1 MMKYFP
7 FDSNITGYDNE
18 GYPIYDRPAD
28 SSLLRGVI
36 TQFVSTGIFPTTDC
50 FKVEASEGMLITVKP
65 GSAVINGVT
74 AMEETTR
81 TLTVQSSDD
90 TYDRIDTVVLRYN
103 NDISVRSIDLYVLE
117 GTPAA
122 TPTPPTLTRQTDYYE
137 LGLANLYIP
146 VNSAVISDERITD
159 TRTDEERCG
168 YAKGLTQEFVE
179 YVNEKFTSVNE
190 RINEINT
197 KFDTANLYT
206 MVDTIGT
213 DVHGF
218 ATYTCTATSTVTI
231 QPQSTAYCSYK
242 LSNNNT
248 NVFPQY
254 IEGDDKHPKR
264 VGLFFIPHLN
274 VYGSVTLFPFT
285 TIGFINN
292 TPSNAIMRDGIPI
305 HFYNGSTKSRK
316 LPSTISIAIIWVRDD

>member
-7 FDSNITGYDNE
+7 FDSNITGYDND

-36 TQFVSTGIFPTTDC
+36 SQFVSTGVFPTTDC
-50 FKVEASEGMLITVKP
+50 FKVEASEGMLVTVKP

-81 TLTVQSSDD
+81 TLTVQSSDA

-179 YVNEKFTSVNE
+179 YVNERFTTLTNDVSNLS
-190 RINEINT
+190 
-197 KFDTANLYT
+197 NLYNQQIPP
-206 MVDTIGT
+206 MLEKVNQLNARVYLNSG
-213 DVHGF
+213 
-218 ATYTCTATSTVTI
+218 YSLRRETA
-231 QPQSTAYCSYK
+231 
-242 LSNNNT
+242 SNYSIPNDN
-248 NVFPQY
+248 
-254 IEGDDKHPKR
+254 KR
-264 VGLFFIPHLN
+264 HTFNYYLEW
-274 VYGSVTLFPFT
+274 GSVRPSANGIFL
-285 TIGFINN
+285 IDESYIAQNGLRGNN
-292 TPSNAIMRDGIPI
+292 VILLNNG
-305 HFYNGSTKSRK
+305 NGSVAFVNPTDAASSAPAR
-316 LPSTISIAIIWVRDD
+316 LYGIFIETI

>member
-36 TQFVSTGIFPTTDC
+36 SQFVSTGIFPTTDC
-50 FKVEASEGMLITVKP
+50 FKVEASEGMLVTVKP

-137 LGLANLYIP
+137 LGLANIYIP

-179 YVNEKFTSVNE
+179 YVNERFATLTNDVSNLSNIYNQQIPPMLEKVNQLNAYVHRETNISLSRKPVSNYSIPNDNKRHTFNYYLESGSSRPSWNGVFLIDDTYAAMNRLRANNAISVNGG
-190 RINEINT
+190 NASVAFLNPT
-197 KFDTANLYT
+197 DTASAAPARLYGIFIE
-206 MVDTIGT
+206 TI
-213 DVHGF
+213 
-218 ATYTCTATSTVTI
+218 
-231 QPQSTAYCSYK
+231 
-242 LSNNNT
+242 
-248 NVFPQY
+248 
-254 IEGDDKHPKR
+254 
-264 VGLFFIPHLN
+264 
-274 VYGSVTLFPFT
+274 
-285 TIGFINN
+285 
-292 TPSNAIMRDGIPI
+292 
-305 HFYNGSTKSRK
+305 
-316 LPSTISIAIIWVRDD
+316 

>member
-36 TQFVSTGIFPTTDC
+36 SQFVSTGIFPTTDC
-50 FKVEASEGMLITVKP
+50 FKVEASEGMLVTVKS

-81 TLTVQSSDD
+81 TLTVQSSDT

-179 YVNEKFTSVNE
+179 YVNERFTSVNE
-190 RINEINT
+190 SINKINT
-197 KFDTANLYT
+197 KFDSANLYT
-206 MVDTIGT
+206 MIDTIGT
-213 DVHGF
+213 GVHGF
-218 ATYTCTATSTVTI
+218 ATYKGNATSTKTI
-231 QPQSTAYCSYK
+231 EPQSTANCYYK
-242 LSNNNT
+242 LNNNNT

-254 IEGDDKHPKR
+254 IEGDDKHPLR
-264 VGLFFIPHLN
+264 SGIFFITNADLAAA
-274 VYGSVTLFPFT
+274 SKIFPIN
-285 TIGFINN
+285 TIGFISNS
-292 TPSNAIMRDGIPI
+292 PSSAVMKNGIKI
-305 HFYNGSTKSRK
+305 TFYNGNSKSIT
-316 LPSTISIAIIWVRDD
+316 LPSTLEIMIIWVRDD

>member
-1 MMKYFP
+1 MKYFP
-7 FDSNITGYDNE
+7 FDSNITGYDSD

-36 TQFVSTGIFPTTDC
+36 SQFVSTGIFPTTDC
-50 FKVEASEGMLITVKP
+50 FKVEASEGMLITVKS

-122 TPTPPTLTRQTDYYE
+122 TPTPPILTRQTDYYE

-168 YAKGLTQEFVE
+168 YAKGLTQDFVE
-179 YVNEKFTSVNE
+179 YVNERFATLTNDVSNLS
-190 RINEINT
+190 
-197 KFDTANLYT
+197 NLYNQQIPPMLEKVNQLNACIHRQT
-206 MVDTIGT
+206 NISLRRAV
-213 DVHGF
+213 VSN
-218 ATYTCTATSTVTI
+218 YTI
-231 QPQSTAYCSYK
+231 QNDNKRHSFNYYLESGSSRPSWNGVFLIDDTYVAQNS
-242 LSNNNT
+242 LRVNNAILINSG
-248 NVFPQY
+248 N
-254 IEGDDKHPKR
+254 
-264 VGLFFIPHLN
+264 
-274 VYGSVTLFPFT
+274 GSVAFVNSSAAVSAAPGILYGIFIE
-285 TIGFINN
+285 TI
-292 TPSNAIMRDGIPI
+292 
-305 HFYNGSTKSRK
+305 
-316 LPSTISIAIIWVRDD
+316 

>member
-36 TQFVSTGIFPTTDC
+36 SQFVSTGIFPIANC

-81 TLTVQSSDD
+81 TLTVQSSDT

-197 KFDTANLYT
+197 KFDSANLYT
-206 MVDTIGT
+206 MVSTTGG
-213 DVHGF
+213 GF
-218 ATYTCTATSTVTI
+218 ASYKGTATSTVTI
-231 QPQSTAYCSYK
+231 EPQSTAYAYYK
-242 LSNNNT
+242 IGDSST
-248 NVFPQY
+248 DVFPQY
-254 IEGDDKHPKR
+254 IEGDEKHPLR
-264 VGLFFIPHLN
+264 SGIFFIPFTYLG
-274 VYGSVTLFPFT
+274 GSKTLFPID
-285 TIGFINN
+285 TIGFISNS
-292 TPSNAIMRDGIPI
+292 PSSVAMKNGIPI
-305 HFYNGSTKSRK
+305 HFYNVKTVSQK
-316 LPSTISIAIIWVRDD
+316 LPSTISINIIWVRTD

>member
-1 MMKYFP
+1 MKYFP
-7 FDSNITGYDNE
+7 FDSNITGYDSD

-50 FKVEASEGMLITVKP
+50 FKVEASEGMLVTVKP

-179 YVNEKFTSVNE
+179 YVNERFTSVNE
-190 RINEINT
+190 SINKINT
-197 KFDTANLYT
+197 KFDSANLYT
-206 MVDTIGT
+206 MIDTIGT
-213 DVHGF
+213 GVHGF
-218 ATYTCTATSTVTI
+218 ATYTCTATSTKTI
-231 QPQSTAYCSYK
+231 EAQSTAYCTYK

-254 IEGDDKHPKR
+254 IEGDEKHPAR
-264 VGLFFIPHLN
+264 SGLLFIPALN
-274 VYGSVTLFPFT
+274 VFGSLTLFPINR
-285 TIGFINN
+285 IGFINN
-292 TPSNAIMRDGIPI
+292 TPNHTIFKDGIPI
-305 HFYNGSTKSRK
+305 HFYNASTKSQT

>member
-7 FDSNITGYDNE
+7 FDSNITGYDND

-36 TQFVSTGIFPTTDC
+36 SQFVSTGVFPTTDC
-50 FKVEASEGMLITVKP
+50 FKVEASEGMLVTVKP

-81 TLTVQSSDD
+81 TLTVQSSDA

-179 YVNEKFTSVNE
+179 YVNERFTTLTNDVSNLS
-190 RINEINT
+190 
-197 KFDTANLYT
+197 NLYNQQIPP
-206 MVDTIGT
+206 MLEKVNQLNARVYLNSG
-213 DVHGF
+213 
-218 ATYTCTATSTVTI
+218 YSLRRETV
-231 QPQSTAYCSYK
+231 
-242 LSNNNT
+242 SNYSIPNDN
-248 NVFPQY
+248 
-254 IEGDDKHPKR
+254 KR
-264 VGLFFIPHLN
+264 HTFNYYLEW
-274 VYGSVTLFPFT
+274 GSVR
-285 TIGFINN
+285 
-292 TPSNAIMRDGIPI
+292 PSANGIFLIDESYIAQNGLRGNNAILLNNG
-305 HFYNGSTKSRK
+305 NGSVAFVNSSSAASSAPAR
-316 LPSTISIAIIWVRDD
+316 LYGIFIETI